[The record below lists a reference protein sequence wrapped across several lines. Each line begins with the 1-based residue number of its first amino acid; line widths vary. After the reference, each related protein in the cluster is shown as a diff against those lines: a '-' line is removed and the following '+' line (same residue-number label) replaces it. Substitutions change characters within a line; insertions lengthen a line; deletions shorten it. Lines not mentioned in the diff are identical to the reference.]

1 VTLVAPVTLAT
12 VLLVGSCGTNADGA
26 FVRVGEPGPDR
37 VEGRA
42 RRVGTRT
49 LARTLIET
57 TDGGS
62 IVVTGAYAAEI
73 GRLAGAE
80 VRVTGS
86 AGGTEAAPA
95 IEATSYEILSV
106 DGDPVTIGTLRSD
119 GSGHYLE
126 SRGQTVRVGAVSG
139 DLARLE
145 GSLVWVV
152 LDENGGVSRYGILRL
167 PPGPGEPRP

>member
-1 VTLVAPVTLAT
+1 MTAVATVTLAT
-12 VLLVGSCGTNADGA
+12 VLLVGSCGANAEGA

-42 RRVGTRT
+42 RLVGTRT
-49 LARTLIET
+49 LSRTLIVT
-57 TDGGS
+57 ADGVS

-86 AGGTEAAPA
+86 AGETAAGPT
-95 IEATSYEILSV
+95 IEATSYEVLSV

-119 GSGHYLE
+119 ESGHYLE
-126 SRGQTVRVGAVSG
+126 SRGQTVRVAAVSG

-145 GSLVWVV
+145 GALVWVV
-152 LDENGGVSRYGILRL
+152 LDENGGVSRYGVLRL